1 MRRGVI
7 APPLLFQPKKN
18 KHTMKPILR
27 YYLTEINLGTTQP
40 GNGQN
45 INFTDYAELR
55 DIYITGIE
63 AFDNDQVAVSPS
75 GKIVV
80 NVLTGI
86 TLTLLDVFNQEVIK
100 NYPTYDLN
108 PTNVAGFYR
117 DIMPFPLQ
125 LTKSYISILD
135 NTGLAAS
142 ESIIFNI
149 FYVKK
154 ADWPKYR
161 AQYVRQ

>member
-1 MRRGVI
+1 
-7 APPLLFQPKKN
+7 
-18 KHTMKPILR
+18 MKPILR
-27 YYLTEINLGTTQP
+27 SYLTEVNLGTTTP

-63 AFDNDQVAVSPS
+63 AFDINQVAVSPS
-75 GKIVV
+75 GKTTVS
-80 NVLTGI
+80 VLTGI
-86 TLTLLDVFNQEVIK
+86 TITLLDIFNQEVVK
-100 NYPTYDLN
+100 SYPTFDLN
-108 PTNVAGFYR
+108 PANVGGFYR
-117 DIMPFPLQ
+117 DFTPFPLQ
-125 LTKSYISILD
+125 LTKCYISIL
-135 NTGLAAS
+135 NNGLLSPS
-142 ESIIFNI
+142 ESVIFNI